1 MARQP
6 HRLNSVPSDAHSM
19 LIHADNRGVDHLD
32 GGIIGSG
39 DRVLDIASTRQT
51 AASERSERASGH
63 YIVQISIRR

>member
-1 MARQP
+1 
-6 HRLNSVPSDAHSM
+6 M